1 MKSEKEKNKIN
12 QDDGLNRTFFSNP
25 TIGGF
30 IVFGIVIIYI
40 LYQLIF
46 S

>member
-1 MKSEKEKNKIN
+1 MKREKEKSKIN
-12 QDDGLNRTFFSNP
+12 QEDGLNRTFFGNP

-30 IVFGIVIIYI
+30 IIFGIVIIYI

-46 S
+46 G